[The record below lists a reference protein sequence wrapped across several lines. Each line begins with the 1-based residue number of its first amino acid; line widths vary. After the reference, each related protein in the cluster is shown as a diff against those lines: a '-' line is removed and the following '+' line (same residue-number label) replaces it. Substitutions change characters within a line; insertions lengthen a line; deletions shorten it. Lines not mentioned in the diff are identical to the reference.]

1 MVRIITRQHCIALKR
16 WEYKTMENKKY
27 LYIIIAYDD
36 EGNAYVY
43 ADDDNMDDASFTAA
57 ECNGFV
63 RVVEV

>member
-1 MVRIITRQHCIALKR
+1 
-16 WEYKTMENKKY
+16 MENKKY